1 MTTRSRT
8 IWTFVITSAALFMAS
23 LDNLV
28 VTTALPS
35 IRAHLH
41 ASLAGLQWTVNA
53 YTLTFAVL
61 LLTGAT
67 LGERYGRRRMFVA
80 GLGLFTAGS
89 AAAALAPSI
98 GLLIAARAVQGVG
111 AAVLIP
117 LTLTLLSAAV
127 APERRGVALGAWGAV
142 GGLAIAIGPL
152 VGGAVVQG
160 ASWQWI
166 FWLNVPIGLAV
177 LPFAWTRLTESY
189 GPATRL
195 DLPGLALASLGLFG
209 IVLGVVRGNDH
220 GWTSLTVLPPMVL
233 GGLLVAA
240 FVAWELRAREPM
252 LPLHMFRSRGFTV
265 TNVASLLM
273 FLGMF
278 GSIFLLAQ
286 FLQVVQHYSP
296 LQAGLRTLPWTGM
309 PVLVAPVAGALSD
322 RIGGR
327 PLLVAGLALQAIGL
341 GWLSA
346 VTSPTVAYPTLVP
359 AFIVAGVGMSLF
371 FAPVANVVLS
381 SVRRDQEGIASGANN
396 AIRELGGVF
405 GIAILG
411 AVFSA
416 HGGYASGQA
425 FVSGLSS
432 AIWVGA
438 AAVAV
443 AAGVALLLPRF
454 RAASATPAAARPAA
468 AEPADAG
475 PADAE
480 RMLVG

>member
-1 MTTRSRT
+1 MTGKTST
-8 IWTFVITSAALFMAS
+8 AWTFAVTATALFMAS

-35 IRAHLH
+35 IRDHLH
-41 ASLAGLQWTVNA
+41 ASLEGLQWTVNA

-80 GLGLFTAGS
+80 GLALFTAGS
-89 AAAALAPSI
+89 AAAAMAPGI

-111 AAVLIP
+111 AAILIP

-127 APERRGVALGAWGAV
+127 SPERRGLALGAWGAV

-152 VGGAVVQG
+152 VGGAVVEG

-166 FWLNVPIGLAV
+166 FWLNVPIGIV
-177 LPFAWTRLTESY
+177 LLPIAWTKLTESH
-189 GPATRL
+189 GSTTRL
-195 DLPGLALASLGLFG
+195 DLPGLILASVGLLG

-220 GWTSLTVLPPMVL
+220 GWTSLTVLPPLVI
-233 GGLLVAA
+233 GAVLVAA
-240 FVAWELRAREPM
+240 FIGWELRGAREPM
-252 LPLHMFRSRGFTV
+252 LPMQLFRSRGFAL
-265 TNVASLLM
+265 TNAASLLM
-273 FLGMF
+273 FFGMF

-296 LQAGLRTLPWTGM
+296 LQAGLRTLPWTAM
-309 PVLVAPVAGALSD
+309 PVFIAPFAGALSD
-322 RIGGR
+322 KIGGR
-327 PLLVAGLALQAIGL
+327 ALLATGLGLQAIGL
-341 GWLSA
+341 GWLA
-346 VTSPTVAYPTLVP
+346 VVASPTVAYTTLVP
-359 AFIVAGVGMSLF
+359 AFVISGVGMSLF

-405 GIAILG
+405 GIAVLG

-416 HGGYASGQA
+416 HGSYATGTA
-425 FVSGLSS
+425 FVSGL
-432 AIWVGA
+432 APAVWVGA

-443 AAGVALLLPRF
+443 A
-454 RAASATPAAARPAA
+454 SAAALFLPGVRRAVTA
-468 AEPADAG
+468 SPADE
-475 PADAE
+475 PVLELDP
-480 RMLVG
+480 VS